1 MNEQKIV
8 TYADFALPPSVVSK
22 IDVSR
27 LVREFERI
35 DNELTSASVRAKV
48 SASEQVGLTVSDQL
62 TDFLQLNGLKIDQ
75 DGRKRS
81 EFAKQLALLK
91 DKVPVIHMTFAVT
104 ADRESLQQLAQWL
117 RTSIHPQAVISVG
130 LQPALVAGVY
140 VRTPNHVHDLSLRAK
155 LRSSH
160 GILVKELEAVRGR
173 R

>member
-1 MNEQKIV
+1 MNEQKAV
-8 TYADFALPPSVVSK
+8 TYTDFVLPSSVVSK

-35 DNELTSASVRAKV
+35 DNELTSVAVRAKV
-48 SASEQVGLTVSDQL
+48 GASEQTGLTVSDQL
-62 TDFLQLNGLKIDQ
+62 TEFLHLNNLKFDD
-75 DGRKRS
+75 DGRRRS
-81 EFAKQLALLK
+81 ELLKQLGILK
-91 DKVPVIHMTFAVT
+91 DNVPVIHMTFAVT

-160 GILVKELEAVRGR
+160 DILVKELEAVRGR